1 MTMRLS
7 NLSILIVFTFSLMA
21 CNKDRDT
28 IQAPVKSKEYVLPS
42 NASLDATAERGPE
55 GQIFIT
61 GSTNLPNNLRIGVE
75 IPGIKWQETVKD
87 RQGRRKGTHFSQ
99 DLQMIIQDGRF
110 RSHSFLANKDPIP
123 PGKHKVQFIARF
135 NGAWQTKEMLNLVG
149 AGGKHLRGKIFK
161 KQDPDVID
169 SDLILDY
176 TTTLLFPPLSLE
188 SQAIDLVKKAILT
201 VPGQGRSA
209 TNIQKNVEFYMGFPE
224 LSPGKGWSAKADK
237 GKTYQ
242 VTFDFI
248 NGKLGESQAIW
259 SVDME
264 TRRVQY
270 VNKYAKN
277 FSWTPSHLPP
287 AEPEA

>member
-1 MTMRLS
+1 MILRFTNVS
-7 NLSILIVFTFSLMA
+7 VLIVFTFLLMA

-28 IQAPVKSKEYVLPS
+28 VQSPVKTKEYVLPS
-42 NASLDATAERGPE
+42 EASLDATAERGQE

-75 IPGIKWQETVKD
+75 IPDIKWKETLTD
-87 RQGRRKGTHFSQ
+87 RQGRRRVVTSFSQ
-99 DLQMIIQDGRF
+99 DINMTVQNGRF
-110 RSHSFLANKDPIP
+110 RSKGFLANGNPIP
-123 PGKHKVQFIARF
+123 ARKHKVHFFAHF
-135 NGAWQTKEMLNLVG
+135 NNNWQTKQMLKIVG
-149 AGGKHLRGKIFK
+149 DGGKNLQGKTFN

-176 TTTLLFPPLSLE
+176 TTTLLFPPISLE
-188 SQAIDLVKKAILT
+188 SEAIGLVKKAILT

-209 TNIQKNVEFYMGFPE
+209 KNIQETVEWFMTFPE
-224 LSPGKGWSAKADK
+224 LSPGKGWSATSDK
-237 GKTYQ
+237 GKTYL

-248 NGKLGESQAIW
+248 NGKLGPSQAVW
-259 SVDME
+259 SVDIE

-277 FSWTPSHLPP
+277 FSWTPNY
-287 AEPEA
+287 